1 MTRVLITGG
10 GGFLGSHVA
19 QALAARD
26 DVELVVSADVR
37 TGTARPGILDVVLDV
52 QDAAAIAPLLREHR
66 IDTVVHLAA
75 IVNPGRDVDREYRVD
90 VDGSANV
97 LAACVAT
104 GVRRIVVSSSGAAYG
119 YHADNPEW
127 IDEDQP
133 LRGNDAFPYSRHK
146 RLVEEM
152 LAEHRATHPDL
163 EQVVFRIGTILGPSV
178 RNQITAL
185 WDGRRILR
193 IAGSDSPFVFV
204 WVDDVAAAMV
214 RAATDGPAGVF
225 NVAGDGRMTVPEIA
239 ERLGRRQLVLPAG
252 VLAAALRIGRM
263 LRLTEHGPEKVPFLR
278 YRPVLANTRLK
289 EEFGFVP
296 TRTTREAFEE
306 YLATHPSVGA
316 AQRRDRAAE

>member
-19 QALAARD
+19 HALAARD
-26 DVELVVSADVR
+26 DVELVVSADLR
-37 TGTARPGILDVVLDV
+37 TGVVRPGILDVVLDV
-52 QDAAAIAPLLREHR
+52 QDADAIAPLFREYR

-90 VDGSANV
+90 VEGSANV

-152 LAEHRATHPDL
+152 LAEHRTTHPEL

-193 IAGSDSPFVFV
+193 IAGSDSPFVFI
-204 WVDDVAAAMV
+204 WVDDVADAMV
-214 RAATDGPAGVF
+214 RAATAGPAGVF

-239 ERLGRRQLVLPAG
+239 ARLGRRQFVLPAWA
-252 VLAAALRIGRM
+252 LASALRIGRM
-263 LRLTEHGPEKVPFLR
+263 LRLTDHGPEKVPFLR
-278 YRPVLANTRLK
+278 FRPVLANRRLK

-316 AQRRDRAAE
+316 AAGRRPAAE

>member
-19 QALAARD
+19 RALAARD
-26 DVELVVSADVR
+26 DVELVVSADLR
-37 TGTARPGILDVVLDV
+37 TGVARRGILDVVLDV
-52 QDAAAIAPLLREHR
+52 QDADAIAPLFREHR

-90 VDGSANV
+90 VEGSANV
-97 LAACVAT
+97 LAACVSA

-152 LAEHRATHPDL
+152 LAEHRTTHPEL

-204 WVDDVAAAMV
+204 WVDDVADAMV

-239 ERLGRRQLVLPAG
+239 ARLGRRQLVLPAWA
-252 VLAAALRIGRM
+252 LASALRIGRM

-278 YRPVLANTRLK
+278 FRPVLANRRLK

-306 YLATHPSVGA
+306 YLATHPSVGGA
-316 AQRRDRAAE
+316 AGRRPAAE

>member
-19 QALAARD
+19 RALAARD
-26 DVELVVSADVR
+26 DVELVVSADLR
-37 TGTARPGILDVVLDV
+37 TGVARPGILDVLLDV
-52 QDAAAIAPLLREHR
+52 QDADAIAPLLREHR

-90 VDGSANV
+90 VEGSANV
-97 LAACVAT
+97 LAACVST

-133 LRGNDAFPYSRHK
+133 LRGNDAFPYSLHK

-152 LAEHRATHPDL
+152 LAEHRTTHPEL

-204 WVDDVAAAMV
+204 WVDDVADAMV

-239 ERLGRRQLVLPAG
+239 ARLGRRQLVLPAWA
-252 VLAAALRIGRM
+252 LASALRIGRM

-278 YRPVLANTRLK
+278 FRPVLANRRLK

-316 AQRRDRAAE
+316 AGRRPAAQ

>member
-19 QALAARD
+19 RALAARD
-26 DVELVVSADVR
+26 DVELVVSADLR
-37 TGTARPGILDVVLDV
+37 TGVARPGILDVLLDV
-52 QDAAAIAPLLREHR
+52 QDADAIAPLLREHR

-90 VDGSANV
+90 VEGSANV
-97 LAACVAT
+97 LAACVST

-152 LAEHRATHPDL
+152 LAEHRTTHPEL

-193 IAGSDSPFVFV
+193 IAGSDSPFVFI
-204 WVDDVAAAMV
+204 WVDDVADAMA
-214 RAATDGPAGVF
+214 RAATAGPAGVF

-239 ERLGRRQLVLPAG
+239 ARLGRRQLVLPAWA
-252 VLAAALRIGRM
+252 LASALRIGRM

-278 YRPVLANTRLK
+278 FRPVLANRRLK

-306 YLATHPSVGA
+306 YLATHPSVGGA
-316 AQRRDRAAE
+316 AGRRPAAE

>member
-19 QALAARD
+19 AALAARD

-37 TGTARPGILDVVLDV
+37 HGRPRTGVVDATLDVT
-52 QDAAAIAPLLREHR
+52 DADAVAPLLRAHG

-75 IVNPGRDVDREYRVD
+75 IVNPGRDVDLEYRVD
-90 VDGSANV
+90 VTGSANV
-97 LAACVAT
+97 LAACVET

-127 IDEDQP
+127 IDESCP

-152 LAEHRATHPDL
+152 LAEHRRDHPAL
-163 EQVVFRIGTILGPSV
+163 EQVVFRIGTILGPTVS
-178 RNQITAL
+178 NQITAL

-193 IAGSDSPFVFV
+193 IAGSESPFVFV
-204 WVDDVAAAMV
+204 WVDDVAGAMV

-225 NVAGDGRMTVPEIA
+225 NVAGDGRVTVAEIA
-239 ERLGRRQLVLPAG
+239 ARLGRPQLVVPAWA
-252 VLAAALRIGRM
+252 LTAALAIGRM
-263 LRLTEHGPEKVPFLR
+263 LRLTPHGPEKVPFLR
-278 YRPVLANTRLK
+278 YRPVLANRRLT
-289 EEFGFVP
+289 EEFGYTP
-296 TRTTREAFEE
+296 ALTSREAFEA
-306 YLATHPSVGA
+306 YLAARG
-316 AQRRDRAAE
+316 R